1 MLRAMPLSEADTRA
15 KLIDPAIRARGWPEE
30 LIAREETAGAVAL
43 WGEGAHRTRGR
54 IDYVLRAP
62 AAAGPP
68 LPVALIE
75 AKPESQ
81 PPLAGLEQAKRY
93 GRLHHVP
100 FVYAA
105 NGHAFA
111 EHCLDSGETRG
122 PLPMEEFPA
131 PAELLAR
138 YEALR
143 GLDLAAPDAAPLLEP
158 SDGEDYYYQRAA
170 VRAVLERLARG
181 ERRALL
187 SLATGSGKTRIAVR
201 LLRAL
206 ADSGRL
212 RRALF
217 VCDRDELRSQALT
230 ALHGA
235 FGDDAASATAR
246 DPAHNA
252 RVVVATYQTLG
263 VGEDGEGGG
272 DGSYLER
279 HYPRDWFSHVVIDE
293 CHRSAWGRWSAVL
306 TRNAGAVHVGLTATP
321 RRITPRPGAGDAD
334 SDGDDAITRNN
345 YEYFGEPA
353 YDYGIAQG
361 MDDGYLAAMRLERS
375 DVLTAGL
382 PEREHGVE
390 SERLEGGDVRDAIT
404 GQPATV
410 AEMRGRYA
418 AGSLEQDLMIAERTE
433 EMCDDLFARLAASED
448 GPEQKTL
455 VFCAS
460 DDHADRVAAALNNRY
475 AAWARG
481 RGAQPAEPYAFKC
494 TAAAGSDLLATL
506 KANQRRAFAAC
517 TVDLI
522 STGVDVPC
530 LRHVVFFRYLKS
542 PIAFHQMLGR
552 GTRIHEPTGK
562 LAFTVHDYTNATRL
576 LDAPLAQRAE
586 ADREPPED
594 PGEQRELRRFE
605 VSGIAVRVLHG
616 GTDLAVQEGGCLRFV
631 SLAGY
636 RERLAERLLAEV
648 PALGGFRERWIDPPA
663 REALLAALPDEGRSA
678 EAYRAAAGLEECDLY
693 DVLASAGWDE
703 TPRPR
708 VDRAGRVGEADPAP
722 PAIERALARQF
733 ALGGTEALESERL
746 AQVSAVR
753 EAGGLAALA
762 AAGGGA
768 MPALKRRLLAT
779 DAEWTP
785 R

>member
-1 MLRAMPLSEADTRA
+1 MPLSEADTRA
-15 KLIDPAIRARGWPEE
+15 KLIDPAIRASGWPEN
-30 LIAREETAGAVAL
+30 LIRREENAGAVVH
-43 WGEGAHRTRGR
+43 WGGRGGRSPRR

-62 AAAGPP
+62 GPGGAP
-68 LPVALIE
+68 IPVALIE
-75 AKPESQ
+75 AKPERER
-81 PPLAGLEQAKRY
+81 PLAGLEQAKEY
-93 GRLHHVP
+93 GRLHRVP
-100 FVYAA
+100 FVYAS
-105 NGHAFA
+105 NGRMFA
-111 EHCLDSGETRG
+111 EHCLDDGATRG
-122 PLPMEEFPA
+122 PLPLAEFPA
-131 PAELLAR
+131 PGELLAR
-138 YEALR
+138 YRALR
-143 GLDLAAPDAAPLLEP
+143 GLDLDAPGAAPLLQP
-158 SDGEDYYYQRAA
+158 PDGEDRYYQRAA

-206 ADSGRL
+206 ADAGQL

-235 FGDDAASATAR
+235 FGDDAAAATAR
-246 DPAHNA
+246 DPARNA

-263 VGEDGEGGG
+263 VGEDDEGGE
-272 DGSYLER
+272 DSRLAR
-279 HYPRDWFSHVVIDE
+279 HYPRNWFSHVVIDE
-293 CHRSAWGRWSAVL
+293 CHRSAWGKWSAVL
-306 TRNAGAVHVGLTATP
+306 TRNDEAVHIGLTATP

-334 SDGDDAITRNN
+334 RAGDDAITRNN

-353 YDYGIAQG
+353 YEYGIAQG
-361 MDDGYLAAMRLERS
+361 MDDGYLAAMRVERS
-375 DVLTAGL
+375 DVLTAGQL
-382 PEREHGVE
+382 EREQGVE
-390 SERLEGGDVRDAIT
+390 RDRLEGGDVRDAIT
-404 GQPATV
+404 GLPAAA

-433 EMCDDLFARLAASED
+433 ALCGDLFARLAASED

-460 DDHADRVAAALNNRY
+460 DDHADRVAAALNDRY
-475 AAWARG
+475 AAWARAGG
-481 RGAQPAEPYAFKC
+481 RAPADPYAFKC
-494 TAAAGSDLLATL
+494 TAAGGSGLLATL
-506 KANQRRAFAAC
+506 KANQRRAFVAC

-530 LRHVVFFRYLKS
+530 LRHVVFLRYLKS

-562 LAFTVHDYTNATRL
+562 LAFTVHDYTDATRL

-586 ADREPPED
+586 VDREPPGE
-594 PGEQRELRRFE
+594 PGEEREPVRRFD
-605 VSGIAVRVLHG
+605 VRGIEVRVLPG
-616 GTDLAVQEGGCLRFV
+616 GTAVAVQEGGRLRLV
-631 SLAGY
+631 PLAEY

-648 PALGGFRERWIDPPA
+648 PALGGFRERWIDPPS

-678 EAYRAAAGLEECDLY
+678 EAYRAAAGLEDCDLY

-708 VDRAGRVGEADPAP
+708 VDRAGRVREADPEP

-746 AQVSAVR
+746 REVAAVS

-762 AAGGGA
+762 AIGDGA

-785 R
+785 Q

>member
-15 KLIDPAIRARGWPEE
+15 KLITPALHARGWSED

-43 WGEGAHRTRGR
+43 WGEGAHRSPKR
-54 IDYVLRAP
+54 IDYVLRAR
-62 AAAGPP
+62 AAGGAP

-75 AKPESQ
+75 AKPERE
-81 PPLAGLEQAKRY
+81 PPHAGLEQAKRY

-100 FVYAA
+100 FVYAS

-111 EHCLDSGETRG
+111 EHCLDGGETRG
-122 PLPMEEFPA
+122 PLPMAEFPPPEA
-131 PAELLAR
+131 LLAR
-138 YEALR
+138 YAALR
-143 GLDLAAPDAAPLLEP
+143 RLDLAADEAAPLLEP
-158 SDGEDYYYQRAA
+158 PDEAGDRYYQRAA

-235 FGDDAASATAR
+235 FGDDAAAATAR
-246 DPAHNA
+246 DPARNA

-263 VGEDGEGGG
+263 VGEDGEG
-272 DGSYLER
+272 DASYLER
-279 HYPRDWFSHVVIDE
+279 HYPPDWFSHVVIDE
-293 CHRSAWGRWSAVL
+293 CHRSAWGKWRAVL
-306 TRNAGAVHVGLTATP
+306 ERNGGAVHVGLTATP
-321 RRITPRPGAGDAD
+321 RRIAPRPGAEDAD
-334 SDGDDAITRNN
+334 RAEDDAITANN
-345 YEYFGEPA
+345 FDYFGEPA
-353 YDYGIAQG
+353 YEYGIAQG
-361 MDDGYLAAMRLERS
+361 MDDGYLAAMRLARS
-375 DVLTAGL
+375 DVLTAGQL
-382 PEREHGVE
+382 EREEGVE
-390 SERLEGGDVRDAIT
+390 RDSLEGGDVRDART
-404 GQPATV
+404 GAPAGI

-418 AGSLEQDLMIAERTE
+418 AGSLDRDLAIEERTAAL
-433 EMCDDLFARLAASED
+433 CADLFARLAASED

-460 DDHADRVAAALNNRY
+460 DAHADRVAAALGNLY
-475 AAWARG
+475 AAWAREHG
-481 RGAQPAEPYAFKC
+481 RTPAEPYAFKC
-494 TAAAGSDLLATL
+494 TAAGGSDLLATL
-506 KANQRRAFAAC
+506 KGNQRRAFAAC

-552 GTRIHEPTGK
+552 GTRIDDASGK

-586 ADREPPED
+586 AEREQPED
-594 PGEQRELRRFE
+594 GGERDPLRRFD
-605 VSGIAVRVLHG
+605 VRGIEVRVLPG
-616 GTDLAVQEGGCLRFV
+616 ETAVAVHEGGKLRFV
-631 SLAGY
+631 PLAEY

-648 PALGGFRERWIDPPA
+648 GALDGFRERWIDPPA
-663 REALLAALPDEGRSA
+663 REALLDALPEAGASA
-678 EAYRAAAGLEECDLY
+678 EAYRAAAGLGDCDLY
-693 DVLASAGWDE
+693 DALALAGWNE
-703 TPRPR
+703 TPRAR
-708 VDRAGRVGEADPAP
+708 VDRAGRVREADPEP
-722 PAIERALARQF
+722 SPIVRALARQF

-746 AQVSAVR
+746 REVAAVR
-753 EAGGLAALA
+753 EAGGLPALGA
-762 AAGGGA
+762 GA